1 MLLRVKK
8 SQLTSGLPSERGQAA
23 LEYVLMLV
31 IIVALLIG
39 LTSQIIKPMDAFIK
53 NYMGSYVQCLLE
65 MGELPSV
72 GSEDTT
78 VADEGCNTRFQAGTW
93 ANGRPPNGSGGG
105 GSSGSGSGSNKDG
118 SGSGSGSDGSGGSGS
133 GSSGGTYAGSQ
144 SRGGSRFINRGRRP
158 SSGVESGGGAQG
170 KVVEIALEGGGSGGF
185 FRGSSGG
192 SYGPRPVKT
201 RSVAISGLTEAE
213 RKKLEKKSNG
223 EGKASIVTGE
233 SLTPPVKKL
242 AVKKPPAQTFEKEE
256 EPFTIGNFIRILFIV
271 AIILALVVFLGG
283 QALQMSKSFEK

>member
-1 MLLRVKK
+1 MKK
-8 SQLTSGLPSERGQAA
+8 SQFTSGLPNERGQAA

-31 IIVALLIG
+31 IIVALIIG

-65 MGELPSV
+65 MGELPTV

-78 VADEGCNTRFQAGTW
+78 LEDEGCNARFQAGTW
-93 ANGRPPNGSGGG
+93 ARGRPPNGSGSG
-105 GSSGSGSGSNKDG
+105 GSSSGNGSGSDKDG
-118 SGSGSGSDGSGGSGS
+118 SGSKSGGSGSDGSGSG

-144 SRGGSRFINRGRRP
+144 SRGGSRFMNRGRRP
-158 SSGVESGGGAQG
+158 SSGVESGGAAQG

-192 SYGPRPVKT
+192 SYGPRAAKT
-201 RSVAISGLTEAE
+201 RSVAITGLTEAE

-233 SLTPPVKKL
+233 QLTPPVKKL
-242 AVKKPPAQTFEKEE
+242 AVKKPPVKTFEKEE

>member
-1 MLLRVKK
+1 
-8 SQLTSGLPSERGQAA
+8 
-23 LEYVLMLV
+23 MLV

-65 MGELPSV
+65 MGELPSI
-72 GSEDTT
+72 GSEDTA
-78 VADEGCNTRFQAGTW
+78 VEDEGCNARFQAGTW
-93 ANGRPPNGSGGG
+93 ANGRPPNGSGSG

-118 SGSGSGSDGSGGSGS
+118 SGSGSGSDGSSGSGS
-133 GSSGGTYAGSQ
+133 GSNKDGSGSGSGSDGSSGSGGGGSSGGTYAGSQ
-144 SRGGSRFINRGRRP
+144 SRGGSRFMNRGRRP

-192 SYGPRPVKT
+192 SYGPRPGKT
-201 RSVAISGLTEAE
+201 RSVAISGLTEME
-213 RKKLEKKSNG
+213 RKKLEKKANG

-242 AVKKPPAQTFEKEE
+242 AVKKPPVKTFEKEE